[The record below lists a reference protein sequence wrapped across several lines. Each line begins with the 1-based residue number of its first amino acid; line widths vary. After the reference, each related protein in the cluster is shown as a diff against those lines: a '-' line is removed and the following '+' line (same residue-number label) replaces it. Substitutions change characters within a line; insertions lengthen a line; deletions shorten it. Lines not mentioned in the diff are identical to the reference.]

1 MSKPDLYQILG
12 VPPTADSQAI
22 KTAYRTAAKILHPD
36 LGGDPEAFRLL
47 KLAHD
52 VLTDPLR
59 RTQYDATG
67 EFAENAPAGA
77 EDQRLSAA
85 IGELFVAVMLKVTN
99 PQNEDVVHLM
109 RAAANDHIHSLSSQI
124 AGVQALKDKMDLAID
139 QIQTIAG
146 QNQLKKIAGARR
158 DDLAA
163 QLERTIAE
171 KNLYAGVL
179 HFLNGYSF
187 EVKDYYKYVSI
198 DP

>member
-1 MSKPDLYQILG
+1 MGKPDLYQILG

-36 LGGDPEAFRLL
+36 RGGDPEAFRLL

-52 VLTDPLR
+52 VLTDPIR
-59 RTQYDATG
+59 RAQYDTSG
-67 EFAENAPAGA
+67 EYVETAPAGA
-77 EDQRLSAA
+77 EDQRLNAA
-85 IGELFVAVMLKVTN
+85 IGELFVNVMLKVAN

-109 RAAANDHIHSLSSQI
+109 RAAANDHIHQLSTQI
-124 AGVQALKDKMDLAID
+124 AALQTLKDKMDLAIE
-139 QIQTIAG
+139 QIHTVAG
-146 QNQLKKIAGARR
+146 QNQLKKIAGSRR
-158 DDLAA
+158 DDLVA
-163 QLERTIAE
+163 QLDRTVAE

-179 HFLNGYSF
+179 HFLNNYSF